1 MKRTVIQLLVA
12 TGVAAGACGVAQAHT
27 DFNVG
32 FSVGAPARTYV
43 APAAVYAAPR
53 PAYYPRWDHR
63 DYRQHGWDRG
73 DRRWGRD
80 DHRGWDHRGNG
91 WRD

>member
-12 TGVAAGACGVAQAHT
+12 AGLAAGACGVAQAHT

-32 FSVGAPARTYV
+32 LSVGAPARTYV
-43 APAAVYAAPR
+43 APAAVYAPR
-53 PAYYPRWDHR
+53 PTYYSHSRWDHR

-73 DRRWGRD
+73 DRRWGG
-80 DHRGWDHRGNG
+80 DHRGWDHGGNG